1 MVRGLIGAVSV
12 DGGPTRQQLSL
23 LKSITAHLWKRT
35 DLDPSKLFGLSPQET
50 ADRLQ
55 ELSDRRC
62 FHEVL
67 IALEVCRHPLT
78 QTQVDAV
85 ESFAEALD
93 FDGPDLKM
101 FRDLV
106 SEGSS
111 SAAED
116 YRRFLVANLEQ
127 RSEPSLVAEPSVATA
142 TATAKATPDTNTTEP
157 APAPEPEPEPE
168 PDLVQR
174 LEAFQDLPPASLG
187 RAFLSFYRRHQIPL
201 PGERGSSMNHFYV
214 AHDMTHVIAGIEP
227 TGPGEVALSG
237 FQWAMNDN
245 SVNSAALLAS
255 LVVHEAGFGQAG
267 TLATESGQLG
277 VSGAATLLGEEMS
290 RGTHCSSDFSLVD
303 HFELAPLPLTE
314 VRESFGV
321 QAPDDP
327 RDGHHCW

>member
-1 MVRGLIGAVSV
+1 MVRGLIGAVNV
-12 DGGPTRQQLSL
+12 DGGPTPQQFDVLN
-23 LKSITAHLWKRT
+23 SITAHLWNRP
-35 DLDPSKLFGLSPQET
+35 DLVPSKMIGLTPRET
-50 ADRLQ
+50 AERLQ
-55 ELSDRRC
+55 ETSDRRC

-85 ESFAEALD
+85 ESFAEALK

-106 SEGSS
+106 SEGAS

-116 YRRFLVANLEQ
+116 YNRFLAANLEQ
-127 RSEPSLVAEPSVATA
+127 RSEPSLVSQAGRSSSGGTA
-142 TATAKATPDTNTTEP
+142 
-157 APAPEPEPEPE
+157 PE

-174 LEAFQDLPPASLG
+174 LEAFQELAPASLG
-187 RAFLSFYRRHQIPL
+187 RAFLSFYRRHRIPL
-201 PGERGSSMNHFYV
+201 PGVQASSMNHFYM

-227 TGPGEVALSG
+227 TGPGEVALSA

-267 TLATESGQLG
+267 TLTTESGQLG
-277 VSGAATLLGEEMS
+277 VGGAAQLLGEEMS
-290 RGTHCSSDFSLVD
+290 RGSHCSSDFSLVD
-303 HFELAPLPLTE
+303 HFELVAVPLTE

-321 QAPDDP
+321 QPPEDP
-327 RDGHHCW
+327 HDGHHCW